1 MRICHVT
8 IGDLWGGAEAQIATL
23 LPCLAKN
30 DLFEISVVLFN
41 DGRLAEELRLQG
53 IRVTVFD
60 EKTNGS
66 LALLKHLVSYLRN
79 ESCAIIH
86 THKPK
91 DTVLTGLAKLLCPS
105 AVLVRTVH
113 GAPEPFT
120 GWNQFKMT
128 FYEILSKMVN
138 KYVATNVIAVSSEIC
153 HLVGYAGNAKI
164 RCIPN
169 GVDLDRV
176 QVHGQ
181 RHALRKELG
190 ILENATVIGVVGR
203 LTSIKGHQTFLKSAA
218 KLVQPESDNVLF
230 LVVGEGPL
238 ERSLRELAVSQGIGE
253 KVIFVGHRDDVYDVI
268 ETIDILVLP
277 SYHEG
282 IPMVL
287 LEAMALKRAVIA
299 SRVGGIPEVVD
310 HGVNGL
316 LVSAGSENELTAA
329 CKLLIRDKSLADR
342 LGEAARSK
350 VEIYFSSKGMCEKV
364 TSIYES
370 VAGQATR

>member
-8 IGDLWGGAEAQIATL
+8 SGDLWGGAEAQIATL
-23 LPCLAKN
+23 LPSLAKN

-41 DGRLAEELRLQG
+41 DGRLAEELKLHG

-60 EKTNGS
+60 EKANGS

-79 ESCAIIH
+79 ESCEIIH

-91 DTVLTGLAKLLCPS
+91 DTVLSGLATLFCRS

-120 GWNQFKMT
+120 GWNQFKMM
-128 FYEILSKMVN
+128 FYEILSKIVN
-138 KYVATNVIAVSSEIC
+138 KYVAARVIAVSSEIRD
-153 HLVGYAGNAKI
+153 LVGYVGNAKI
-164 RCIPN
+164 HCILN
-169 GVDLDRV
+169 GVDLDGV
-176 QVHGQ
+176 QARGKQHVLQ
-181 RHALRKELG
+181 KDFG
-190 ILENATVIGVVGR
+190 IPENDTVIGIVGR
-203 LTSIKGHQTFLKSAA
+203 LTPIKGHQTFLKSAA
-218 KLVQPESDNVLF
+218 RLVQQGSDNVRF
-230 LVVGEGPL
+230 LIVGEGPL
-238 ERSLRELAVSQGIGE
+238 EGYLRDLAVSLGIAE

-268 ETIDILVLP
+268 ETIDIFVLP

-287 LEAMALKRAVIA
+287 LEAMALKRAIIA

-316 LVSAGSENELTAA
+316 LVSAGSEEELSEA
-329 CKLLIRDKSLADR
+329 CKLLISYRSLAAR

-350 VEIYFSSKGMCEKV
+350 VEACFSSRTMCGKLA
-364 TSIYES
+364 SLYEG
-370 VAGQATR
+370 VGREAMF